1 MPNKACTRHGCIK
14 DRRGSKAVAWPLQN
28 RKPYVTWQHSIDL
41 CCKPV
46 KSISIQDYIS
56 KIYGEK
62 ISSTHQPN
70 FSIDESDVHGF
81 KKINSIKLPSISKI
95 NTKHLFK
102 EYKNN
107 RATLA
112 HGLDKKLL
120 YMYFIWDFASSL
132 LPHFEKLNKRKMES
146 YWGYSKWNDV
156 KYIDNKAEIA
166 RSKMLLG
173 NTYEDPLKNAYFS
186 ILASA
191 YKVKIT
197 IEPARHSIRG
207 IRFIDFIKE
216 DFDVKKYGVIYDENR
231 LLRIFRSLLE
241 RCEALSDQIYQSIKN
256 PKTRSKG
263 NNSSV
268 KNIIRHTGKQSLK
281 DDIVTYIL
289 NLDIEEIKKFN
300 KTKKNSINKKESEIS
315 EKYPS
320 IPAFCKDQEHILLKI
335 FHEYKS
341 NDETKNTTFAD
352 IALYEA
358 PNYLKDVETPNF
370 ERIFRAWIDE
380 KDQTFNSAIN
390 RVVLIKEKKSK

>member
-1 MPNKACTRHGCIK
+1 M
-14 DRRGSKAVAWPLQN
+14 
-28 RKPYVTWQHSIDL
+28 
-41 CCKPV
+41 

-81 KKINSIKLPSISKI
+81 RKINSIKLPSISKI

-107 RATLA
+107 RSTLV

-120 YMYFIWDFASSL
+120 YMYFIWDFAFSL

-146 YWGYSKWNDV
+146 YWGDSKWTDL

-173 NTYEDPLKNAYFS
+173 NTYEDPLKNSYFA
-186 ILASA
+186 ILASV
-191 YKVKIT
+191 YKIKIT

-216 DFDVKKYGVIYDENR
+216 DFDIKQYGEIYDKNR
-231 LLRIFRSLLE
+231 LFRNFRDLLA
-241 RCEALSDQIYQSIKN
+241 RCEALSDQIYQSIEKTKN
-256 PKTRSKG
+256 LSKG

-268 KNIIRHTGKQSLK
+268 KNIIRHSGKQNLK
-281 DDIVTYIL
+281 DDISTYL
-289 NLDIEEIKKFN
+289 LHLDIEEIKNFN
-300 KTKKNSINKKESEIS
+300 RANSKNKKEFEVN

-320 IPAFCKDQEHILLKI
+320 IPAFCEDQYRSLLKI
-335 FHEYKS
+335 FNDYKS
-341 NDETKNTTFAD
+341 NDEANNTTFAD
-352 IALYEA
+352 IVLYET

-380 KDQTFNSAIN
+380 KDQLFIKAIN
-390 RVVLIKEKKSK
+390 RVVMIKENKSK